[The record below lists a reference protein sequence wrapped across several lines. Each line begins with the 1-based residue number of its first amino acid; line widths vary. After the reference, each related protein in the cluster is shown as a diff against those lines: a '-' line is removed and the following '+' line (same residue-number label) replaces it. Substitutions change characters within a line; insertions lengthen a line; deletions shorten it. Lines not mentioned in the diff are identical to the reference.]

1 MLVSNIDD
9 DEYYIDIDIDEIA
22 SRLLKSVF
30 WRESRGFNKD
40 SEIQIFILLKM
51 HQPLLRLIIVLFNA

>member
-1 MLVSNIDD
+1 MVVSNIDD

-40 SEIQIFILLKM
+40 SEFQIFILFKV
-51 HQPLLRLIIVLFNA
+51 HQPLFRLIMFLFDV